1 MRKRRRWRNIQYFL
15 ALYLV
20 ALTFGNL
27 KRAKGAE
34 AQQNGTTNR
43 ARGLKSIGN
52 NNNGNNHYNPH
63 YLDEKLRKVRDV
75 DEMRLKRIEKRDQL
89 EKSSE
94 IVNKAVE
101 EAKAASEAQGMAA
114 QQAAHQVKSQLADR
128 AIRAAKAAEAALS
141 GKIAL
146 LEQLG
151 EETKEAQIVFQD
163 GSLELE
169 QIRKSTNAAIRVAR
183 DSRQQYKTLSRS
195 LSTLTKNVEVSEE
208 ASQGARR
215 ELIEQE
221 QLVND
226 ARRRLHELTKRTR
239 QAKRDLENT
248 KIAVM
253 KANAAAR
260 LAQENAA
267 RIKSRFASFDKSQ

>member
-75 DEMRLKRIEKRDQL
+75 DEMRLKRIEKRDQS

-169 QIRKSTNAAIRVAR
+169 QVRKSTNAAIRMAR
-183 DSRQQYKTLSRS
+183 DSRQQLQMLTKAVNMVKTSMRNADVSVVGAKRS
-195 LSTLTKNVEVSEE
+195 LASKQKLLGAAKKRVED
-208 ASQGARR
+208 
-215 ELIEQE
+215 
-221 QLVND
+221 LVE
-226 ARRRLHELTKRTR
+226 RLHVAED
-239 QAKRDLENT
+239 DLM
-248 KIAVM
+248 KIRSVAI
-253 KANAAAR
+253 K
-260 LAQENAA
+260 AQEFARNARA
-267 RIKSRFASFDKSQ
+267 KVDRSI